1 MWVITVAHMASTHV
15 IVDKNVQRE
24 RGGGE
29 TSGCV
34 SSDLHDY
41 THVLVDS

>member
-1 MWVITVAHMASTHV
+1 MASTHV

-24 RGGGE
+24 RGGE
-29 TSGCV
+29 REISGCV

>member
-24 RGGGE
+24 REGGG
-29 TSGCV
+29 GCV